1 MIKSFSDL
9 SLWKILDPI
18 FSQLYFKTLCVFVH
32 SEYEKY
38 EVYPPK
44 TQVFRAFKLCPFD
57 KLKVVII
64 GQDPYPNVGQ
74 ANGLCF
80 SVNHGVA
87 IPKSLINIFK
97 EIKNDIGAVNSKD
110 GDLSRWAQQ
119 GVFLLNSTLTVRAKN
134 PGSHFNHGWEVF
146 TDTVIDYINKNKK
159 NVVYLLWGNKAIQK
173 ASFID
178 KQNNLV
184 LTAAH
189 PSPLSAHNG
198 FLGCR
203 HFSKTNA
210 YLQQHGMSAIDWT

>member
-1 MIKSFSDL
+1 MLKSFLNQSWVD
-9 SLWKILDPI
+9 ILDPI
-18 FSQLYFKTLCVFVH
+18 LSQQYFKNLCDFVH
-32 SEYEKY
+32 SEYKNY

-44 TQVFRAFKLCPFD
+44 TQVFKAFQLCRFD

-87 IPKSLINIFK
+87 IPKSLTNIFN
-97 EIKNDIGAVNSKD
+97 EIKNDIGYVNSTD

-119 GVFLLNSTLTVRAKN
+119 GVFLLNSSLTVRAKN

-146 TDTVIDYINKNKK
+146 TDTVIDIINKKKK
-159 NVVYLLWGNKAIQK
+159 NIVYLLWGAKAIQK
-173 ASFID
+173 ASFVD
-178 KQNNLV
+178 MQNNLI

-198 FLGCR
+198 FFGCK
-203 HFSKTNA
+203 HFSKTNT
-210 YLQQHGMSAIDWT
+210 YLQQHDIAAIDWT

>member
-1 MIKSFSDL
+1 MIKSFLDPS
-9 SLWKILDPI
+9 WCNILDPI
-18 FSQLYFKTLCVFVH
+18 FSQPYFKTLCNFVH

-44 TQVFRAFKLCPFD
+44 TQVFRAFQLCPFD

-97 EIKNDIGAVNSKD
+97 EIKNDIGDINSKD

-119 GVFLLNSTLTVRAKN
+119 GVFLLNSTLTVRAKS
-134 PGSHFNHGWEVF
+134 PGSHFNHGWEIF
-146 TDTVIDYINKNKK
+146 TDTVIGNINKNKK
-159 NVVYLLWGNKAIQK
+159 NVVYLLWGNKAIHK
-173 ASFID
+173 ASFVD

-189 PSPLSAHNG
+189 PSPLSAYNG
-198 FLGCR
+198 FLGCK

>member
-1 MIKSFSDL
+1 MLKSFLNQSWVD
-9 SLWKILDPI
+9 ILDPI
-18 FSQLYFKTLCVFVH
+18 LSQPYFKNLCDFVH
-32 SEYEKY
+32 SEYKNY

-44 TQVFRAFKLCPFD
+44 TQVFKAFQLCCFD

-87 IPKSLINIFK
+87 IPKSLTNIFK
-97 EIKNDIGAVNSKD
+97 EIKNDIGYVNSTD

-119 GVFLLNSTLTVRAKN
+119 GVFLLNSNLTVRAKS

-146 TDTVIDYINKNKK
+146 TDTVIDIINKKKK
-159 NVVYLLWGNKAIQK
+159 NIVYLLWGAKAIQK
-173 ASFID
+173 ASFVD
-178 KQNNLV
+178 RQNNLI

-198 FLGCR
+198 FFGCK
-203 HFSKTNA
+203 HFSKTNT
-210 YLQQHGMSAIDWT
+210 YLQQHDIAAIDWT